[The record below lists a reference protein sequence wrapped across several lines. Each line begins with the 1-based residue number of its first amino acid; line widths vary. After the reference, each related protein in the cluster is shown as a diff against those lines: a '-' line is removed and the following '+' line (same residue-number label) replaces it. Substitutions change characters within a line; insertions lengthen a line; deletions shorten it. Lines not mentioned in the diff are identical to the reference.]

1 MYNVNE
7 VLNMEFKANDYKPNE
22 ILKFIR
28 QSTGKTQKE
37 FADSIQKSKNW
48 VKSNEQ
54 DITRYY
60 FEDLLK
66 IAKKYNIKIII
77 KTDD

>member
-1 MYNVNE
+1 
-7 VLNMEFKANDYKPNE
+7 MEFRANDYKPSE

-37 FADSIQKSKNW
+37 FAESIQKSKNW

-54 DITRYY
+54 NINRYY

-66 IAKKYNIKIII
+66 IAKENNIEIII
-77 KTDD
+77 KKVD